1 MKHSGILL
9 TALFGIGIVV
19 IGGTWIN
26 RHSSATPHSSV
37 KQAGV
42 VYTCPMHPAYR
53 SDHPGDCP
61 MCGMRLVPVSASED
75 TAHAPGAPK
84 DEPGLVQVN
93 GDKQQL
99 IGVRTDVVDPAS
111 ASHLVLRVPGR
122 VAVDEQR
129 LYRITAAVDGW
140 IRMLGPNPAGTFVRK
155 NEVLASY
162 YAQNLISASQTF
174 VFALQTNAQFQAGDA
189 TIGYQRGT
197 TQLSLQVALDSMR
210 ALGMTEYQIAEI
222 ERTRIAPGEIRVYSP
237 INGFVTA
244 RNITPEQRFDKGTE
258 LYQIADIGHVW
269 VMAEIFERD
278 SAFLE
283 PGTRATVL
291 YQGRRFEARMSNAL
305 PQFDAQTRTLK
316 TRFELDNPGNILR
329 PDMFVDVELHAEMP
343 AALTVPADAV
353 VDSGIRK
360 TVYVA
365 RGDGY
370 FEPRRVETG
379 WRVGDRV
386 QIVKGLMPGERVVI
400 SGNFLLDSESRMKSA
415 AMGIYNPEIDPVCGM
430 EVDRDA
436 AKNAGRAIARNGS
449 TYFFCSDDCKHKF
462 EADPGKYTESG
473 KPESGPAAGE
483 QTNGAKPAGAMAGMT
498 GTAAT
503 AAAAPASHANQAPA
517 ATVKDVVCG
526 MSIDPKD
533 ARAAGR
539 TIEYNGKTYYFCS
552 DDCKTKFKADP
563 GKYVNK

>member
-1 MKHSGILL
+1 MKKSALLL
-9 TALFGIGIVV
+9 TALFAIALVV
-19 IGGTWIN
+19 AGGAWIN
-26 RHSSATPHSSV
+26 RRSSLTPSGSV
-37 KQAGV
+37 KQAAV

-61 MCGMRLVPVSASED
+61 LCGMRLVPVSASED
-75 TAHAPGAPK
+75 AAHPPGASK
-84 DEPGLVQVN
+84 DEPGLVRVN
-93 GDKQQL
+93 ADKQQL
-99 IGVRTDVVDPAS
+99 IGVRTDDVDPAS

-140 IRMLGPNPAGTFVRK
+140 IRQLGDNPAGSFVRK
-155 NEVLASY
+155 QQVLATY
-162 YAQNLISASQTF
+162 YAQNLISAVQTY
-174 VFALQTNAQFQAGDA
+174 VFALQTNAQALSGDA

-197 TQLSLQVALDSMR
+197 TVLSLQVALDSLR
-210 ALGMTEYQIAEI
+210 ALGMSEYQIGEI
-222 ERTRIAPGEIRVYSP
+222 ERTRLAPTEIRVYSP
-237 INGFVTA
+237 INGFVTT

-278 SAFLE
+278 SAFLK
-283 PGTRATVL
+283 PGARATVL
-291 YQGRRFEARMSNAL
+291 YQGRRLEARMSNAL

-316 TRFELDNPGNILR
+316 TRFELDNPGDLLR

-353 VDSGIRK
+353 VDSGVRK
-360 TVYVA
+360 TVYVS

-370 FEPRRVETG
+370 FEARRVETG

-386 QIVKGLMPGERVVI
+386 QVVKGLMPGERVVV

-415 AMGIYNPEIDPVCGM
+415 AMGIYNPETDPVCGM

-436 AKNAGRAIARNGS
+436 ATNAGRAIAHNGS
-449 TYFFCSDDCKHKF
+449 TYFFCSDDCKRKF
-462 EADPGKYTESG
+462 EADPGKYTDDG
-473 KPESGPAAGE
+473 KPEGAPAPGG
-483 QTNGAKPAGAMAGMT
+483 TMNGAKAATGMT
-498 GTAAT
+498 GMTGMTTASQAK
-503 AAAAPASHANQAPA
+503 PAPA

-526 MSIDPKD
+526 MTVD
-533 ARAAGR
+533 AKAAAAAGR
-539 TIEYNGKTYYFCS
+539 TLEYKGTTYYFCS
-552 DDCKTKFKADP
+552 DDCKTKFRADP
-563 GKYVNK
+563 AKYVKEAGSRK